1 MISECKNM
9 YIEKVDRKCYRT
21 ERRME
26 LYYIKCSMGSFDK
39 RKGGGGLLQLHLEVQ
54 YHNTFTREDDCL
66 CRLYLDV

>member
-1 MISECKNM
+1 M

-26 LYYIKCSMGSFDK
+26 LYYIKGSMKG
-39 RKGGGGLLQLHLEVQ
+39 RGGGYCIQLHLEVQ

-66 CRLYLDV
+66 CRCTISLYLDGGTIIP

>member
-39 RKGGGGLLQLHLEVQ
+39 RKGGGGC
-54 YHNTFTREDDCL
+54 YNSI
-66 CRLYLDV
+66 

>member
-39 RKGGGGLLQLHLEVQ
+39 RKGGGFATTPSRGTISQYLHA
-54 YHNTFTREDDCL
+54 
-66 CRLYLDV
+66 